1 MNWRNDISGSDRF
14 FACLP
19 YLIPTIDVINYGGSL
34 IGTFPIFQS
43 FYSFI
48 RPIIQVYSS
57 FSLGVFLLVFFLVV
71 RNPRVHRFVRFNALQ
86 AMMLGILV
94 ILFGL
99 GLQYLVR
106 PLLSLNNPIA
116 ILLPMLAF
124 LAVWAV
130 CLFSVYKSAMGQ
142 YAEVP
147 KLSENVHL
155 ALDGM

>member
-19 YLIPTIDVINYGGSL
+19 YLIPIIDVVNYGGSL
-34 IGTFPIFQS
+34 IGTFPIFRS
-43 FYSFI
+43 VYSFI
-48 RPIIQVYSS
+48 RPITQVYSS

-71 RNPRVHRFVRFNALQ
+71 RNPSVHRFVRFNALQ

-99 GLQYLVR
+99 GFQYVVQ
-106 PLLSLNNPIA
+106 PLLSLNNPIS

-130 CLFSVYKSAMGQ
+130 CLFSVFKSAMGQ